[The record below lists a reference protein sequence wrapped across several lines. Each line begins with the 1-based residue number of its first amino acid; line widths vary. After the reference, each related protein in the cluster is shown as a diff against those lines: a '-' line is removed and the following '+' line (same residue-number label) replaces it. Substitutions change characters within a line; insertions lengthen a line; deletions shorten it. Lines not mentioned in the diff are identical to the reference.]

1 MEQHTVQN
9 FPRKINIGQLMQRAL
24 QLFNY
29 IIDLT
34 LPNKNRLLTAESAAG
49 RKNNAA
55 NGIANPTYS
64 ETNKTSIDGPRIP
77 LIGLLMSFEENKKW
91 SRCNVIF
98 IYKQYYSINVINN
111 RSNQHDM
118 DIDNSSA
125 DIEDSIACSTT
136 RQRSNSLRMMILT
149 KRVPTELT

>member
-1 MEQHTVQN
+1 MEQHKAQN
-9 FPRKINIGQLMQRAL
+9 FSRKNQYWTANATSSPTFQLYYR
-24 QLFNY
+24 F
-29 IIDLT
+29 DFT
-34 LPNKNRLLTAESAAG
+34 KNRLLTVESAAG

-64 ETNKTSIDGPRIP
+64 ETNKTSTDGLRIL